1 MTVSPPARGVSVAL
15 LTELQLLGAQRPL
28 KCNYSLHENV
38 INSKALRR
46 GKSFQSVLA
55 KPA

>member
-1 MTVSPPARGVSVAL
+1 MTVSPPACSVSVAL

-28 KCNYSLHENV
+28 KCNYSLHEKI
-38 INSKALRR
+38 INSKAQMR
-46 GKSFQSVLA
+46 GKSFQSVLV